1 MSLANCGDISSHP
14 LKLIALSP
22 SEPADGDV
30 QIKVHYC
37 GVCRTDLHIVE
48 GDLNIPELPIIPGHQ
63 IVGSIESIG
72 KNVLKFN
79 IGDRVGVPW
88 MNRTCG
94 KCSFCTKKNENL
106 CDDVEFTGLHR
117 NGGYA
122 EYTSVPQ
129 QFVYPLPEGISDEQT
144 APLLCAGIIGYRT
157 LKLSGIKKGQ
167 KLGLY
172 GFGASAHVT
181 IQIANYWDCEV
192 NVFTRSKDH
201 QKHAEKLGAVWTGTA
216 EDDPKVEMD
225 ASLIFAP
232 AGWLMAEAL
241 KKVRKG
247 GTVVSAGIHMTDLP
261 EMPYSL
267 LYGEKTL
274 TSAAN
279 ATFVDGAELLHLAAE
294 IPIVTE
300 VELYPL
306 SEANKA
312 LADLKESKISGAGVL
327 NVS

>member
-1 MSLANCGDISSHP
+1 
-14 LKLIALSP
+14 
-22 SEPADGDV
+22 
-30 QIKVHYC
+30 
-37 GVCRTDLHIVE
+37 
-48 GDLNIPELPIIPGHQ
+48 
-63 IVGSIESIG
+63 
-72 KNVLKFN
+72 
-79 IGDRVGVPW
+79 

>member
-14 LKLIALSP
+14 LKLIDLSP